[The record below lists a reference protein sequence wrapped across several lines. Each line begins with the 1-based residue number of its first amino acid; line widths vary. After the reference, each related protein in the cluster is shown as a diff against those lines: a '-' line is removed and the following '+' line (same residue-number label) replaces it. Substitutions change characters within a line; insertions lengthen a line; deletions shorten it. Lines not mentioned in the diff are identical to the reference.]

1 MGTAALVADKLAK
14 VDALK
19 PIAAEL
25 GASLA
30 QLSLAW
36 CASNPNVST
45 VIMGATKSEQVFRLT
60 LPTFRICILASL
72 LSQSPSQLR
81 YSYSACPE
89 SKILDMIQLP
99 IV

>member
-1 MGTAALVADKLAK
+1 MGTSALVADKLAK

-45 VIMGATKSEQVFRLT
+45 VIMGATKSEQVRLLT
-60 LPTFRICILASL
+60 LPTFRTSDFASL
-72 LSQSPSQLR
+72 LSHSPSQ
-81 YSYSACPE
+81 
-89 SKILDMIQLP
+89 
-99 IV
+99 